1 MMKHIIY
8 TSALLLGSAIVGE
21 ALAVDCP
28 ISGQVMDKSAQPEVP
43 AVVAV
48 SYF

>member
-1 MMKHIIY
+1 V
-8 TSALLLGSAIVGE
+8 LGSAIVGE